1 MRVFSQTFPRWRLP
15 PASEKRG
22 GGKGVLFQKR
32 GVEKEGGR
40 AAKFR
45 KAHDIIIRKVEKEEK
60 KRGSRVIIA

>member
-1 MRVFSQTFPRWRLP
+1 M
-15 PASEKRG
+15 
-22 GGKGVLFQKR
+22 LFQKR

>member
-1 MRVFSQTFPRWRLP
+1 MCFHKLSPSCAFPPLRK
-15 PASEKRG
+15 KRG
-22 GGKGVLFQKR
+22 EGKGCCSKKR

-60 KRGSRVIIA
+60 KKG